1 MVHSRD
7 PGVVRRL
14 AVLDCG
20 AMPDVHSAS
29 VVVVLVFGAAGA
41 FAGSAAR
48 GLLGRLPRGTSV
60 RWGSCEVG
68 VGVLWA
74 LVGWRWADGSLPF
87 WWLPVPVMLCW
98 LAVPLV
104 VTDLR
109 HRRLP
114 DALTLPAYPGAAI
127 VLAAAAALGGGWHLL
142 AGAALGA
149 VALFGLY
156 AAVHQLCPGALGL
169 GDVKLSGSLGATLG
183 ALGWPSLVLA
193 TWLAAVLTLLLRVLA
208 PRRIS
213 RRWAEGIPHGPGLLA
228 ATCMVALFAS

>member
-1 MVHSRD
+1 VLPD
-7 PGVVRRL
+7 RL
-14 AVLDCG
+14 AVLDRG
-20 AMPDVHSAS
+20 AMPDVHSAG
-29 VVVVLVFGAAGA
+29 VVVAIVFGAAGV

-48 GLLGRLPRGTSV
+48 WLLGRLPRGTSV
-60 RWGSCEVG
+60 RWGWCEAG
-68 VGVLWA
+68 VGGLWA
-74 LVGWRWADGSLPF
+74 LVGWRWADGSLPS

-114 DALTLPAYPGAAI
+114 DALTLSAYPGAAI
-127 VLAAAAALGGGWHLL
+127 VLSVAAALGGGWQLL
-142 AGAALGA
+142 AGAALGT
-149 VALFGLY
+149 VALFGTH
-156 AAVHQLCPGALGL
+156 AVVHLLCPGALGR

-213 RRWAEGIPHGPGLLA
+213 RRWADGIPHGPGLLA
-228 ATCMVALFAS
+228 ATCLVALLAS